1 MIIVISG
8 PSGSGKTT
16 IAKILSNKL
25 NLGYISAG
33 ELFRNMAR
41 NAGKDVLDLNL
52 AAEKDFSIDKEIDKR
67 ILDIASKGN
76 VVVESHIVG
85 WLLKDIADYNIYIWA
100 SLEERSKRISKRDK
114 ISYPEAIQKVIAR
127 EESHYLRFWKY
138 YGIDLLDLSVFDLCI
153 NTEGMSVDSIIDII
167 LRYISSKRVSA

>member
-25 NLGYISAG
+25 NMSYISAG
-33 ELFRNMAR
+33 ELFRNMAK

-52 AAEKDFSIDKEIDKR
+52 AAEKDFSIDKEIDKK
-67 ILDIASKGN
+67 IFDIASKGN

-85 WLLKDIADYNIYIWA
+85 WLLKDMADYNIYVWA

-114 ISYPEAIQKVIAR
+114 ISYSEAIQKVIAR

-153 NTEGMSVDSIIDII
+153 NTERMPVDNIIDII
-167 LRYISSKRVSA
+167 LRYVSSKNVSI